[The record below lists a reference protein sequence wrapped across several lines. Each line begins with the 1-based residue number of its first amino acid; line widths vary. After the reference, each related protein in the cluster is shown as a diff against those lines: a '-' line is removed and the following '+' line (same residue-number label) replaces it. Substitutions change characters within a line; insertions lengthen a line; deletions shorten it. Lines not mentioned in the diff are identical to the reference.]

1 MSDFIFKSHAEIVE
15 EMLIDFANE
24 LGTDNISD
32 ASDIAIKV
40 KVLAAQIEGIYYN
53 QQYILRQAFVQ
64 TAIGEGLKDHG
75 YTYGVEKKPARKA
88 NGKVIMGRKSAAIE
102 DISIPKGT
110 MFSTNPDI
118 YGSLVTATTV
128 EDAILKVG
136 ELEVSIPG
144 EVIEPGK
151 DGNVP
156 TGAFVV
162 LNNPPVG
169 IEYVRNNEEFK
180 NGTDEEDDES
190 YRERILDKTRRPG
203 TSGNPSHY
211 EQWALEVPGTGGAK
225 AHRTW
230 NGKNTVKVVICD
242 SNMRAA
248 SEKLIGEVFD
258 YIETQRPAGA
268 IPTIVSAHEKVINIS
283 ANVTLANGYTIQEV
297 SDRFMDKVI
306 DYFKLIAFKDS
317 YTSYAKIGSML
328 LDTDGVGDY
337 TELMLNGEVSNVLL
351 EDEEIPVLGEL
362 VLEVI

>member
-1 MSDFIFKSHAEIVE
+1 MSDFMFKSHEEIVE

-24 LGTDNISD
+24 LGVDSISS
-32 ASDIAIKV
+32 ASDIAIKA
-40 KVLAAQIEGIYYN
+40 KVYAAQIEGIYYN
-53 QQYILRQAFVQ
+53 QQYVLRQAFVQ
-64 TAIGEGLKDHG
+64 TAVDQGLEDHG
-75 YTYGVEKKPARKA
+75 YTYGVDRKPARKA
-88 NGKVIMGRKSAAIE
+88 NGKVVMGRRTAATE
-102 DISIPKGT
+102 DIAIPKET

-118 YGSLVTATTV
+118 YGKLVTGITT
-128 EDAILKVG
+128 EDAILKAG
-136 ELEVSIPG
+136 EIEVSIPG
-144 EVIEPGK
+144 EVIDPGK
-151 DGNVP
+151 EGNVP
-156 TGAFVV
+156 AGAFIV

-169 IEYVRNNEEFK
+169 IEYVRNDKEFK
-180 NGTDEEDDES
+180 NGTNEEDDES

-248 SEKLIGEVFD
+248 SEKLIKETFD
-258 YIETQRPAGA
+258 YIETQRPVGA
-268 IPTIVSAHEKVINIS
+268 IPTVVSAQEKAINIS
-283 ANVTLANGYTIQEV
+283 ANVTLANGYTIQEIY
-297 SDRFMDKVI
+297 DRFMDKVI
-306 DYFKLIAFKDS
+306 DYFKSIAFKDS

-337 TELMLNGEVSNVLL
+337 TELKLNGEVSNVLL